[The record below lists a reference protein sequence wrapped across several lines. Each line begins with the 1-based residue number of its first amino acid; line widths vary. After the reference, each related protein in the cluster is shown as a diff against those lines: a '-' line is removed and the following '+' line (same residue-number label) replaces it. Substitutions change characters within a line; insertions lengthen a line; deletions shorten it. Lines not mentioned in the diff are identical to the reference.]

1 MIAKTLFG
9 FEDLL
14 VEELKELGAKD
25 IVKLNRAVAFSGN
38 KRTMYLANYHLRTAI
53 KILKPID
60 QFKVRN
66 ENDLYRKIQE
76 IDWED
81 YLNNDKTFAIDATT
95 HGDLFTHSKYV
106 ALKAKDAIVDQFREN
121 TGERP
126 SIDTEEPDLRLSIH
140 IADNLCTLSLDSTGH
155 SMGKRGYKRKQ
166 VFAPLS
172 EVLAAGLVKLSA
184 WDLKTDFI
192 DPMCGSGT
200 IPIEAALIAYNIAP
214 GKFRHF
220 TFQYWDDFDDEL
232 YEKIKKEAT
241 EKEKISGPKIYCWDK
256 DKKANEI
263 THENAVRAGVRDY
276 IEIKRQDFLDSQE
289 YDSPAHIV
297 FNPPYGERLEEDED
311 MNELYGELG
320 THLKHK
326 YNGSDAW
333 ILSANMRALKFVG
346 LRPSRKIKLFNGP
359 LECRFAKF
367 ELYKGSKKGKHM
379 DKNKP
384 S

>member
-1 MIAKTLFG
+1 MLAKTLYG

-14 VEELKELGAKD
+14 VEELEELGAEE
-25 IVKLNRAVAFSGN
+25 IVKLNRAVSFSGN
-38 KRTMYLANYHLRTAI
+38 KRMMYKANYHLRTAI
-53 KILKPID
+53 KVLIPIEK
-60 QFKVRN
+60 FTVRN

-81 YLNNDKTFAIDATT
+81 YLDNDKTFAIDATI
-95 HGDLFTHSKYV
+95 HGEIFNHSKYV
-106 ALKAKDAIVDQFREN
+106 ALKAKDAIVDQFRDR

-140 IADNLCTLSLDSTGH
+140 IADTLCTLSLDSTGH

-172 EVLAAGLVKLSA
+172 EVLAAGLVKLSN
-184 WDLKTDFI
+184 WDMKTDFI

-200 IPIEAALIAYNIAP
+200 IPIEAALMAYNIAP

-220 TFQYWDDFDDEL
+220 TFQYWDDFDDRMYDE
-232 YEKIKKEAT
+232 IKKEAL
-241 EKEKISGPKIYCWDK
+241 EKEKTEGPKIFCWDR
-256 DKKANEI
+256 DRKANDI
-263 THENAVRAGVRDY
+263 TDENAIRAGVRDY
-276 IEIKRQDFLDSQE
+276 LEIKRQNFLDTPE
-289 YDSPAHIV
+289 YEGQAHIV
-297 FNPPYGERLEEDED
+297 MNPPYGERLEEDED

-333 ILSANMRALKFVG
+333 IISANLRALKFVG
-346 LRPSRKIKLFNGP
+346 LRPSKKIKLFNGP
-359 LECRFAKF
+359 LECRFNKF
-367 ELYKGSKKGKHM
+367 ELYRGSKKAS
-379 DKNKP
+379 KN
-384 S
+384 